1 MKVRVIEADGE
12 TTTEDL
18 KDHLEN
24 WHSWM
29 YEDMHESM
37 APTVKEL
44 ARAPAFSR
52 FVMIHPIKPRSCAG
66 VNTASA
72 PVRGRRV
79 VNNDP
84 DIGLITRERRGP
96 EELAEEHEDEHDPD
110 MPDAPED
117 HRH

>member
-44 ARAPAFSR
+44 A
-52 FVMIHPIKPRSCAG
+52 
-66 VNTASA
+66 
-72 PVRGRRV
+72 
-79 VNNDP
+79 
-84 DIGLITRERRGP
+84 
-96 EELAEEHEDEHDPD
+96 EEHEDEHDPD